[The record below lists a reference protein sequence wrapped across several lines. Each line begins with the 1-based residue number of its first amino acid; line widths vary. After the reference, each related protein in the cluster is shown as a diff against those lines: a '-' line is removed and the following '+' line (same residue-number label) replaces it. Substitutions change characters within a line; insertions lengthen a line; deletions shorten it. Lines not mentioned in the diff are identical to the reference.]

1 MNARFATTLL
11 ALVVSLTALGACAR
25 DGAAEADARADAD
38 DIATDSDAAAGS
50 AVESALPAAAPA
62 SPGSSAAAGS
72 AGLQETAPA
81 GAALADEERASKG
94 DRALERLTQLP
105 AQDQLPGGKWQV
117 GKHYTALVP
126 AQPTGVAPGRVEVV
140 EVFWYGCGH
149 CYQLEPFLESW
160 QKNKP
165 AYVDFVRVPVTW
177 SPQHKGH
184 ARLYYTLQALK
195 RDDLHA
201 KVFDALHRGGRML
214 VGSDDAS
221 TLKEQVAW
229 AKSQGIDEA
238 AFTKEWN
245 GFTVT
250 TAVQRA
256 EQLVRRYRVE
266 GVPFVVV
273 NGKYTTD
280 VGSAGGQSQLVALI
294 NDLAAAEKR
303 R

>member
-1 MNARFATTLL
+1 MQEGAT
-11 ALVVSLTALGACAR
+11 A
-25 DGAAEADARADAD
+25 
-38 DIATDSDAAAGS
+38 
-50 AVESALPAAAPA
+50 
-62 SPGSSAAAGS
+62 
-72 AGLQETAPA
+72 
-81 GAALADEERASKG
+81 AALAGDEPASKG

-117 GKHYTALVP
+117 GKNYTALVP
-126 AQPTGVAPGRVEVV
+126 AQPTSVGPGRVEVV

-160 QKNKP
+160 QKNKA
-165 AYVDFVRVPVTW
+165 AYIDFVRVPVTW

-195 RDDLHA
+195 RDDLHT
-201 KVFDALHRGGRML
+201 KVFDAIHRGGRML
-214 VGSDDAS
+214 VGNDDAS

-250 TAVQRA
+250 TALQRA

-280 VGSAGGQSQLVALI
+280 VGAAGGQSQLVALI

>member
-1 MNARFATTLL
+1 
-11 ALVVSLTALGACAR
+11 
-25 DGAAEADARADAD
+25 
-38 DIATDSDAAAGS
+38 
-50 AVESALPAAAPA
+50 
-62 SPGSSAAAGS
+62 
-72 AGLQETAPA
+72 LQESTPSVAATA
-81 GAALADEERASKG
+81 ADEPASKG

-117 GKHYTALVP
+117 GKNYTALVP
-126 AQPTGVAPGRVEVV
+126 AQPTSVGPGRVEVV

-160 QKNKP
+160 QKNKA
-165 AYVDFVRVPVTW
+165 AYIDFVRVPVTW

-201 KVFDALHRGGRML
+201 KVFDAIHRGGRML
-214 VGSDDAS
+214 VGNDDAS

-250 TAVQRA
+250 TSLQRA

-280 VGSAGGQSQLVALI
+280 VGAAGGQSQLVALI

>member
-1 MNARFATTLL
+1 MNARLATTLL

-25 DGAAEADARADAD
+25 DGAAEADAANAGSGAD
-38 DIATDSDAAAGS
+38 AAGS
-50 AVESALPAAAPA
+50 AVEPAAPA
-62 SPGSSAAAGS
+62 ASPAPAGSAAAAGS
-72 AGLQETAPA
+72 AAMQEGATAT
-81 GAALADEERASKG
+81 ALADDEPASKG

-126 AQPTGVAPGRVEVV
+126 AQPTSVGPGRVEVV

-160 QKNKP
+160 QKNKA
-165 AYVDFVRVPVTW
+165 AYIDFVRVPVTW

-195 RDDLHA
+195 RDDLHT
-201 KVFDALHRGGRML
+201 KVFDAIHRGGRML
-214 VGSDDAS
+214 VGNDDAS

-250 TAVQRA
+250 TALQRA
-256 EQLVRRYRVE
+256 EQLIRRYRVE

-280 VGSAGGQSQLVALI
+280 VGAAGGQSQLVALI